1 MNTNKNYQK
10 NLDYLKESL
19 RVANLQLELV
29 DKILQV
35 SKACNNIIE
44 NGGKILFCGNG
55 GSASDSQH
63 LAAEIVVRFRHNR
76 KALPALA
83 LTTDTSVITS
93 ISNDFSF
100 DEVFSRQLEAIATEK
115 DILIAISTSGESKNI
130 LNALKK
136 AKELG
141 MLTLCMTGNSTK
153 NVEKLSDYLI
163 SIPSEVTGVVQQSHI
178 TIGQLIAMNIEDN
191 FLDEK

>member
-1 MNTNKNYQK
+1 M
-10 NLDYLKESL
+10 
-19 RVANLQLELV
+19 
-29 DKILQV
+29 
-35 SKACNNIIE
+35 
-44 NGGKILFCGNG
+44 
-55 GSASDSQH
+55 
-63 LAAEIVVRFRHNR
+63 VRFRHNR
-76 KALPALA
+76 KPLPALA

-130 LNALKK
+130 INALKK

-141 MLTLCMTGNSTK
+141 MLTLCLTGNSTK

>member
-10 NLDYLKESL
+10 NLDYLNESL
-19 RVANLQLELV
+19 YIANFQLELV
-29 DKILQV
+29 DKIIEV
-35 SKACNNIIE
+35 SNVCNKIIK

-55 GSASDSQH
+55 GSAADSQH
-63 LAAEIVVRFRHNR
+63 LAAEIVVRFKDNR
-76 KALPALA
+76 SPLPALA

-130 LNALKK
+130 INALKK

>member
-1 MNTNKNYQK
+1 MSTNKNYQK

-29 DKILQV
+29 NEILEF
-35 SKACNNIIE
+35 SKVCNNIIE

-76 KALPALA
+76 KPLPALA

-130 LNALKK
+130 INALKK

-141 MLTLCMTGNSTK
+141 MLTLCLTGNSTK

>member
-1 MNTNKNYQK
+1 MDTNKNYQK
-10 NLDYLKESL
+10 NLDYLNESL
-19 RVANLQLELV
+19 NIANFQLELV
-29 DKILQV
+29 DKIIEV
-35 SKACNNIIE
+35 SNVCNKIIK

-55 GSASDSQH
+55 GSAADSQH
-63 LAAEIVVRFRHNR
+63 LAAEIVVRFKDNR
-76 KALPALA
+76 SPLPALA

-130 LNALKK
+130 INALKK

-141 MLTLCMTGNSTK
+141 MLTLCLTGNSTK

>member
-1 MNTNKNYQK
+1 MSTNKNYQK

-29 DKILQV
+29 NEILEF
-35 SKACNNIIE
+35 SKVCNNIIE

-76 KALPALA
+76 KPLPALA

-130 LNALKK
+130 INALKK

-141 MLTLCMTGNSTK
+141 MLTLCLTGNSTK
-153 NVEKLSDYLI
+153 NVEKLCFVS
-163 SIPSEVTGVVQQSHI
+163 
-178 TIGQLIAMNIEDN
+178 
-191 FLDEK
+191 

>member
-1 MNTNKNYQK
+1 MSTNKNYQK

-29 DKILQV
+29 NEILEI
-35 SKACNNIIE
+35 SKVCNNIIE

-76 KALPALA
+76 KPLPALA

-130 LNALKK
+130 INALKK

>member
-1 MNTNKNYQK
+1 MSTNKNYQK

-29 DKILQV
+29 NEILEI
-35 SKACNNIIE
+35 SKVCNNIIE

-76 KALPALA
+76 KPLPALA

-130 LNALKK
+130 INALKK

-178 TIGQLIAMNIEDN
+178 TIGQLIAMNILGII
-191 FLDEK
+191 F